1 MKNDIAESFKRK
13 LDKDPED
20 ATLKFVAESEYFESL
35 IGEGDGEIYHALIC
49 TLHFLVNHPC
59 PEQPE
64 ELRMAAIKYLYFYQG
79 MAIQGHSP
87 WLPEI
92 H

>member
-1 MKNDIAESFKRK
+1 MKNDISESFKRK
-13 LDKDPED
+13 FEKDPED
-20 ATLKFVAESEYFESL
+20 ATLHFVGESEYFESL
-35 IGEGDGEIYHALIC
+35 IGENDGEIYHALVC
-49 TLHFLVNHPC
+49 TLHFILNHPD

-64 ELRMAAIKYLYFYQG
+64 ELRLAAIKYLYFYQG